1 LGRRGAGTTSAAKMG
16 LARNN
21 VKADP
26 RISLSTFIMKTHNEY
41 SSSYVIRLQTCG
53 ESFQKQVAD
62 IAEFN

>member
-21 VKADP
+21 VRVEP

-41 SSSYVIRLQTCG
+41 SSPYLIRLQACG
-53 ESFQKQVAD
+53 ESFQKQVAGID
-62 IAEFN
+62 